1 MSELGGG
8 GGKGGARREGGV
20 GGWVGDE
27 LEANQISQE
36 ALSKAGCNLFPVSCV
51 IAPNVFLKKSMVRS
65 HQSRALHSK
74 HFKGV
79 RGLQGF

>member
-8 GGKGGARREGGV
+8 GRGARAGRAGG
-20 GGWVGDE
+20 GGDE

-51 IAPNVFLKKSMVRS
+51 IAPNVFLKKSMVCSR
-65 HQSRALHSK
+65 QSRALHSK